1 MISIC
6 LFSVSKMIRPISIA
20 NSTKQ
25 VSSELFAVFKT
36 GLSLNSDTLY
46 LGTDSKLRSKG
57 ADGMWALR
65 EGGPGTTAL
74 INKCLWKKSGLSM
87 NSITGLHHSLQCSHG
102 LFLQMQSDSSIY
114 TNFQSNALKYS
125 ETQESQA
132 FPIIEGNTW
141 KSFL

>member
-57 ADGMWALR
+57 ADGM
-65 EGGPGTTAL
+65 
-74 INKCLWKKSGLSM
+74 
-87 NSITGLHHSLQCSHG
+87 
-102 LFLQMQSDSSIY
+102 
-114 TNFQSNALKYS
+114 
-125 ETQESQA
+125 
-132 FPIIEGNTW
+132 
-141 KSFL
+141 